1 MQLYLGKMDLSQ
13 LSIKVQLLCVSRSEA
28 NGATLKVYAEHTE
41 KRKDVFFY
49 ECYCCFFYGG
59 AILRGIFT
67 LRFG

>member
-41 KRKDVFFY
+41 SGKMYFFTSVIVVS
-49 ECYCCFFYGG
+49 FM
-59 AILRGIFT
+59 AVPS
-67 LRFG
+67 